1 MNKYS
6 VYDVGTKEN
15 SAPGSLPMVPTLDFV
30 IQRSILYLTL
40 KMFPSAQKVWLELV
54 VAFVVGSIFTVV
66 FVVESLIN
74 FILLF
79 SQSVLVL
86 FMLEWTSCFA
96 WMFLKPMIGYSVF
109 IT

>member
-6 VYDVGTKEN
+6 VYDVGTQES
-15 SAPGSLPMVPTLDFV
+15 SAPGSLPVVSTLGFV
-30 IQRSILYLTL
+30 TQWSILYLTL
-40 KMFPSAQKVWLELV
+40 KMFPSALKVWLE
-54 VAFVVGSIFTVV
+54 FVVVFVAGSIFTVV

-86 FMLEWTSCFA
+86 FMLE
-96 WMFLKPMIGYSVF
+96 
-109 IT
+109 